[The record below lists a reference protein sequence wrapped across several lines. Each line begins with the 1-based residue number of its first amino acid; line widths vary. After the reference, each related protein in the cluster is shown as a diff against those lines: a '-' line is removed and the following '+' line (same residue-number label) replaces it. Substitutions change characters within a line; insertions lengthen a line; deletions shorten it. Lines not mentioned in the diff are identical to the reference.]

1 MQSTQLLLEDLT
13 GLVHFGVKQSGKRL
27 IVDRDSGVI
36 KGVKIIGFNS
46 QNGRRYLPDALK
58 TAVPLYEGIKVNIDH
73 PEKGPTQQRS
83 SHDRFGKFIN
93 VRFVE
98 GEGIY
103 GDLLYLKNHPLAES
117 VCEAAEREEMNDVF
131 GMSHNA
137 QGEGTVDKKN
147 IFVVSKI
154 TEVRHVDLVADPAT
168 TKSLTESQSPTEQE
182 TEEAAGNRVRYKS
195 KRQAVGAKRKFV
207 KSKSKSANKPTGT
220 LKESDEGEED
230 GKKLHHLVMQ
240 ILTKNDVADDK
251 KADEI
256 IQVLTKEIEGISMD
270 ATENVNEQVEETTET
285 SEATETAKVE
295 EGKMVCEKCGS
306 KMEGDYSKDE
316 EKKMEEQADGE
327 EMDDEDEEEK
337 EMMKESVDPAKEL
350 HYYKTKDAIR
360 TLCESSGI
368 DFEESLVEDLGG
380 LSAEALERQIKRI
393 ASAKAAAKPKC
404 SPTQATFQ
412 ESKDSGLKIPEGE
425 SLFRWLAN

>member
-1 MQSTQLLLEDLT
+1 MQSTQLLVEELQ
-13 GLVHFGVKQSGKRL
+13 GIFQFGAIQPGKKLV
-27 IVDRDSGVI
+27 VDRDKGII

-46 QNGRRYLPDALK
+46 QNGRRYLPEALK
-58 TAVPLYEGIKVNIDH
+58 EAVPLYEGIKVNIDH

-98 GEGIY
+98 SEGIY
-103 GDLLYLKNHPLAES
+103 GDLLYLKNHPLADS

-137 QGEGTVDKKN
+137 QGEGTVDKN
-147 IFVVSKI
+147 DIFVVSRI

-168 TKSLTESQSPTEQE
+168 TKSLTESQSPSEQE

-207 KSKSKSANKPTGT
+207 KAKSKGAKKPTGT
-220 LKESDEGEED
+220 LKESDDESED
-230 GKKLHHLVMQ
+230 AKEMHQMIMQ
-240 ILTKNDVADDK
+240 ILTKNDTPDDK

-256 IQVLTKEIEGISMD
+256 VAILTGEAGDYDMEAQES
-270 ATENVNEQVEETTET
+270 VQEE
-285 SEATETAKVE
+285 AKVE
-295 EGKMVCEKCGS
+295 ETPVAESEEVKVEEGASAKMCEKCGA
-306 KMEGDYSKDE
+306 KMESMDE
-316 EKKMEEQADGE
+316 EKP
-327 EMDDEDEEEK
+327 DEDMSDEEEEK
-337 EMMKESVDPAKEL
+337 KAMKESIDPSAEL
-350 HYYKTKDAIR
+350 AHYKTKDAIR
-360 TLCESSGI
+360 TLCESNGVE
-368 DFEESLVEDLGG
+368 FEESLVQDLGG
-380 LSAEALERQIKRI
+380 LNPESLERQIKRI
-393 ASAKAAAKPKC
+393 AAANLAAKPKC

-412 ESKDSGLKIPEGE
+412 ESKEGSKKFPEGD

>member
-1 MQSTQLLLEDLT
+1 MQSTQLLVEELQGIFQFGAIQAGKKLT
-13 GLVHFGVKQSGKRL
+13 
-27 IVDRDSGVI
+27 VDRDKGII

-58 TAVPLYEGIKVNIDH
+58 EAVPLYEGIKVNIDH

-98 GEGIY
+98 SEGIY
-103 GDLLYLKNHPLAES
+103 GDLLYLKNHPLADS

-137 QGEGTVDKKN
+137 QGEGTVDKN
-147 IFVVSKI
+147 DIFVVSRI

-168 TKSLTESQSPTEQE
+168 TKSLTESQSPSEQE

-207 KSKSKSANKPTGT
+207 KAKSKGAKKPTGT
-220 LKESDEGEED
+220 LKESEDVDLHDE
-230 GKKLHHLVMQ
+230 VMQ
-240 ILTKNDVADDK
+240 ILTSNDMPDDK
-251 KADEI
+251 KADAI
-256 IQVLTKEIEGISMD
+256 INFLTKEIGGEEMD
-270 ATENVNEQVEETTET
+270 ATESVEVKDEAQVIEAKKPEDEKEKEMEE
-285 SEATETAKVE
+285 AAK
-295 EGKMVCEKCGS
+295 VCEKCGS
-306 KMEGDYSKDE
+306 KMEQYGDK
-316 EKKMEEQADGE
+316 EKMSEA
-327 EMDDEDEEEK
+327 EDEEDGEDGEHEDEEQDK
-337 EMMKESVDPAKEL
+337 KMMKESIDPSAEL
-350 HYYKTKDAIR
+350 AHYKTKDAIR
-360 TLCESSGI
+360 TLCESNGVE
-368 DFEESLVEDLGG
+368 FEESLVQDLGG
-380 LSAEALERQIKRI
+380 LNPESLERQIKRI
-393 ASAKAAAKPKC
+393 AAANLAAKPKC

-412 ESKDSGLKIPEGE
+412 ESKEGGKKFPEGD

>member
-1 MQSTQLLLEDLT
+1 MQSTQLLVEELQ
-13 GLVHFGVKQSGKRL
+13 GIFQFGAIQAGKKLV
-27 IVDRDSGVI
+27 VDRDKGII

-46 QNGRRYLPDALK
+46 QNGRRYLPEALK
-58 TAVPLYEGIKVNIDH
+58 EAVPLYEGIKVNIDH

-98 GEGIY
+98 SEGIY

-137 QGEGTVDKKN
+137 QGEGTVDKN
-147 IFVVSKI
+147 DIFVVSRI

-168 TKSLTESQSPTEQE
+168 TKSLTESQSPSEQE

-195 KRQAVGAKRKFV
+195 KRQAPGAKRKFV
-207 KSKSKSANKPTGT
+207 KAKSKGAKKPTGT
-220 LKESDEGEED
+220 LKESDDESED
-230 GKKLHHLVMQ
+230 AKEMHQMIMQ
-240 ILTKNDVADDK
+240 ILTKNDTPDDK

-256 IQVLTKEIEGISMD
+256 VAILTGEAGDYDMEAQES
-270 ATENVNEQVEETTET
+270 VQEE
-285 SEATETAKVE
+285 AKVE
-295 EGKMVCEKCGS
+295 ETPVAESEEVKVEEGASAKMCEKCGA
-306 KMEGDYSKDE
+306 KMESMDE
-316 EKKMEEQADGE
+316 EKP
-327 EMDDEDEEEK
+327 DEDMSDEEEEK
-337 EMMKESVDPAKEL
+337 KAMKESIDPSAEL
-350 HYYKTKDAIR
+350 AHYKTKDAIR
-360 TLCESSGI
+360 TLCESNGVE
-368 DFEESLVEDLGG
+368 FEESLVQDLGG
-380 LSAEALERQIKRI
+380 LNPESLERQIKRI
-393 ASAKAAAKPKC
+393 AAANLAAKPKC

-412 ESKDSGLKIPEGE
+412 ESKEGSKKFPEGD

>member
-1 MQSTQLLLEDLT
+1 MQSTQLLVEELQ
-13 GLVHFGVKQSGKRL
+13 GIFQFGAIQAGKKLV
-27 IVDRDSGVI
+27 VDRDKGII

-46 QNGRRYLPDALK
+46 QNGRRYLPEALK
-58 TAVPLYEGIKVNIDH
+58 EAVPLYEGIKVNIDH

-98 GEGIY
+98 SEGIY
-103 GDLLYLKNHPLAES
+103 GDLLYLKNHPLADS

-137 QGEGTVDKKN
+137 QGEGTVDKN
-147 IFVVSKI
+147 DIFVVSRI

-168 TKSLTESQSPTEQE
+168 TKSLTESQSPSEQE

-207 KSKSKSANKPTGT
+207 KAKSKGAKKPTGT
-220 LKESDEGEED
+220 LNESDDESED
-230 GKKLHHLVMQ
+230 AKEMHQMIMQ
-240 ILTKNDVADDK
+240 ILTKNDTPDDK

-256 IQVLTKEIEGISMD
+256 VAILTGEAGDYDMEAQES
-270 ATENVNEQVEETTET
+270 VQEETKAEESPVTEG
-285 SEATETAKVE
+285 SYGKEDEKMKEGDYAK
-295 EGKMVCEKCGS
+295 MCEKCGA
-306 KMEGDYSKDE
+306 KMESMGE
-316 EKKMEEQADGE
+316 EEPED
-327 EMDDEDEEEK
+327 EMDDEKSDEEEEK
-337 EMMKESVDPAKEL
+337 KAMKESIDPSAEL
-350 HYYKTKDAIR
+350 AHYKTKDAIR
-360 TLCESSGI
+360 TLCESNGVE
-368 DFEESLVEDLGG
+368 FEESLVQDLGG
-380 LSAEALERQIKRI
+380 LSPESLERQIKRI
-393 ASAKAAAKPKC
+393 AAANLAAKPKC

-412 ESKDSGLKIPEGE
+412 ESKEGSKKFPEGD

>member
-1 MQSTQLLLEDLT
+1 MQSTQLLVEELQ
-13 GLVHFGVKQSGKRL
+13 GIFQFGAIQAGKKLV
-27 IVDRDSGVI
+27 VDRDKGII

-46 QNGRRYLPDALK
+46 QNGRRYLPEALK
-58 TAVPLYEGIKVNIDH
+58 EAVPLYEGIKVNIDH

-98 GEGIY
+98 SEGIY
-103 GDLLYLKNHPLAES
+103 GDLLYLKNHPLADS

-137 QGEGTVDKKN
+137 QGEGTVDKN
-147 IFVVSKI
+147 DIFVVSRI

-168 TKSLTESQSPTEQE
+168 TKSLTESQSPSEQE

-207 KSKSKSANKPTGT
+207 KAKSKGAKKPTGT
-220 LKESDEGEED
+220 LKESDDESED
-230 GKKLHHLVMQ
+230 AKEMHQMIMQ
-240 ILTKNDVADDK
+240 ILTKNDTPDDK

-256 IQVLTKEIEGISMD
+256 VAILTGEAGDYDMEAQES
-270 ATENVNEQVEETTET
+270 VQEEAKVDET
-285 SEATETAKVE
+285 PVAESEEVKVE
-295 EGKMVCEKCGS
+295 EGASAKMCEKCGA
-306 KMEGDYSKDE
+306 KMESMDE
-316 EKKMEEQADGE
+316 EKP
-327 EMDDEDEEEK
+327 DEDMSDEEEEK
-337 EMMKESVDPAKEL
+337 KAMKESIDPSAEL
-350 HYYKTKDAIR
+350 AHYKTKDAIR
-360 TLCESSGI
+360 TLCESNGVE
-368 DFEESLVEDLGG
+368 FEESLVQDLGG
-380 LSAEALERQIKRI
+380 LSPESLERQIKRI
-393 ASAKAAAKPKC
+393 AAANLAAKPKC

-412 ESKDSGLKIPEGE
+412 ESKEGSKKFPEGD

>member
-1 MQSTQLLLEDLT
+1 MQSTQLLLEDLS
-13 GLVHFGVKQSGKRL
+13 GLVHFGVQQGGKKL
-27 IVDRDSGVI
+27 LVDRESGVI

-46 QNGRRYLPDALK
+46 QNGRRYLPEALK
-58 TAVPLYEGIKVNIDH
+58 AAVPLYEGIKVNIDH

-98 GEGIY
+98 GEGVY

-195 KRQAVGAKRKFV
+195 KRQAVGARRKFT
-207 KSKSKSANKPTGT
+207 KSKSKSANKPKGT
-220 LKESDEGEED
+220 LKESDESEEMD

-240 ILTKNDVADDK
+240 ILTKNEIADEK

-270 ATENVNEQVEETTET
+270 ATESVTDKEEVKIEEAAETEK
-285 SEATETAKVE
+285 KVE
-295 EGKMVCEKCGS
+295 EAKMTCEKCGS
-306 KMEGDYSKDE
+306 KMEGSYSKDE
-316 EKKMEEQADGE
+316 EKKMEEQMDGE
-327 EMDDEDEEEK
+327 DEDEEEK
-337 EMMKESVDPAKEL
+337 EDEMEESVDPSKEL
-350 HYYKTKDAIR
+350 QYYKTKDAIR

-368 DFEESLVEDLGG
+368 EFEESLVEDLGG
-380 LSAEALERQIKRI
+380 LSPVALERQIKRI
-393 ASAKAAAKPKC
+393 AAASLAAKPKC

-412 ESKDSGLKIPEGE
+412 ESKEGGLKIPEGE

>member
-1 MQSTQLLLEDLT
+1 MQSTQLLVEELQ
-13 GLVHFGVKQSGKRL
+13 GIFQFGAIQPGKKLV
-27 IVDRDSGVI
+27 VDRDKGII

-46 QNGRRYLPDALK
+46 QNGRRYLPEALK
-58 TAVPLYEGIKVNIDH
+58 EAVPLYEGIKVNIDH

-98 GEGIY
+98 SEGIY

-137 QGEGTVDKKN
+137 QGEGTVDKN
-147 IFVVSKI
+147 DIFVVSRI

-168 TKSLTESQSPTEQE
+168 TKSLTESQSPSEQE

-207 KSKSKSANKPTGT
+207 KAKSKGAKKPTGT
-220 LKESDEGEED
+220 LKESED
-230 GKKLHHLVMQ
+230 IDLHSEVMQ
-240 ILTKNDVADDK
+240 ILVNNEMPDEK
-251 KADEI
+251 KADAI
-256 IQVLTKEIEGISMD
+256 INFLTKEIGGEEMD
-270 ATENVNEQVEETTET
+270 ATESVEVKDETKIV
-285 SEATETAKVE
+285 EAKKPEDEKEME
-295 EGKMVCEKCGS
+295 EASKMCEKCGS
-306 KMEGDYSKDE
+306 KMEQYGDK
-316 EKKMEEQADGE
+316 EKMSEA
-327 EMDDEDEEEK
+327 EDEEDGEDEDGEHEDEEQDK
-337 EMMKESVDPAKEL
+337 KMMKESIDPEKEL
-350 HYYKTKDAIR
+350 AHYKTKDAIR
-360 TLCESSGI
+360 TLCESNGVE
-368 DFEESLVEDLGG
+368 FEESLVKDLGG
-380 LSAEALERQIKRI
+380 LSPESLERQIKRI
-393 ASAKAAAKPKC
+393 AAANLAAKPKC

-412 ESKDSGLKIPEGE
+412 ESKEGSKKFPEGD

>member
-1 MQSTQLLLEDLT
+1 MQSTQLLVEELQ
-13 GLVHFGVKQSGKRL
+13 GIFQFGAIQPGKKLV
-27 IVDRDSGVI
+27 VDRDKGII

-46 QNGRRYLPDALK
+46 QNGRRYLPEALK
-58 TAVPLYEGIKVNIDH
+58 EAVPLYEGIKVNIDH

-98 GEGIY
+98 SEGIY
-103 GDLLYLKNHPLAES
+103 GDLLYLKNHPLADS

-137 QGEGTVDKKN
+137 QGEGTVDKN
-147 IFVVSKI
+147 DIFVVSRI

-168 TKSLTESQSPTEQE
+168 TKSLTESQSPSEQE

-207 KSKSKSANKPTGT
+207 KAKSNGAKKPTGT
-220 LKESDEGEED
+220 LKESDDESED
-230 GKKLHHLVMQ
+230 AKEMHQMIMQ
-240 ILTKNDVADDK
+240 ILTKNDTPDDK

-256 IQVLTKEIEGISMD
+256 VAILTGEAGDYDMEAQESVQEETK
-270 ATENVNEQVEETTET
+270 VEETPVAE
-285 SEATETAKVE
+285 SEEVKVE
-295 EGKMVCEKCGS
+295 EGASAKMCEKCGA
-306 KMEGDYSKDE
+306 KMESMDE
-316 EKKMEEQADGE
+316 EKP
-327 EMDDEDEEEK
+327 DEDMSDEEEEK
-337 EMMKESVDPAKEL
+337 KAMKESIDPSAEL
-350 HYYKTKDAIR
+350 AHYKTKDAIR
-360 TLCESSGI
+360 TLCESNGVE
-368 DFEESLVEDLGG
+368 FEESLVQDLGG
-380 LSAEALERQIKRI
+380 LNPESLERQIKRI
-393 ASAKAAAKPKC
+393 AAANLAAKPKC

-412 ESKDSGLKIPEGE
+412 ESKEGSKKFPEGD